1 LQLRAFFYLGVAQK
15 AGQNNAQAKVM
26 AMNSLPCATNL
37 TPTALIGKGL
47 LLCFSLGFG
56 VTAHGQALPELLPGA
71 NGLALKTWV
80 FHPPQRTDGT
90 PRPVVVALHGCGGL
104 YATVG
109 SRKGQLNARHQG
121 MTNLLLAQG
130 YSVVWPDSLTPRQ
143 ETSLCEQS
151 MASRKVRQSHRRSDV
166 HTTLAWLA
174 QQTWTDP
181 HRVALLGWSH
191 GGSTVLAS
199 SDSTQKLPQP
209 SVTPDV
215 ALAFYPGCADA
226 LRQAYQPAWPVH
238 MLLGAAD
245 DWTPAAPCITLGQ
258 QASMSFKL
266 YPDSHHG
273 FDNPVGQVQHLPRV
287 PNGQN
292 PGLGVHAGRNPVTG
306 PQAWQDVLGLLR
318 QRWPDPAA
326 R

>member
-1 LQLRAFFYLGVAQK
+1 VSELVPGV
-15 AGQNNAQAKVM
+15 
-26 AMNSLPCATNL
+26 
-37 TPTALIGKGL
+37 
-47 LLCFSLGFG
+47 
-56 VTAHGQALPELLPGA
+56 

-80 FHPPQRTDGT
+80 FHPAQKTHAT
-90 PRPVVVALHGCGGL
+90 PRPVVIALHGCGGI

-109 SRKGQLNARHQG
+109 SRKGQLSARHQG
-121 MTNLLLAQG
+121 MTDLLLAQG

-151 MASRKVRQSHRRSDV
+151 MASRQVRQSHRRSDV
-166 HTTLAWLA
+166 HATLAWLA
-174 QQTWTDP
+174 QQAWTDRQ
-181 HRVALLGWSH
+181 RVALLGWSH

-199 SDSTQKLPQP
+199 SDSQHKLPQP

-226 LRQAYQPAWPVH
+226 LGRAYQPSWPVH

-245 DWTPAAPCITLGQ
+245 DWTPAAPCVALGQ
-258 QASMSFKL
+258 RSGMSFKL

-287 PNGQN
+287 PNGPH
-292 PGLGVHAGRNPVTG
+292 PGLGVHAGRHPVTG
-306 PQAWQDVLGLLR
+306 PQAWQDVLDLLK
-318 QRWPDPAA
+318 QRWPDPAPP
-326 R
+326 